1 MLKSRKI
8 PNMEETYLYTCTAKL
23 LGIHNAI
30 IVETVKFRR
39 FDVGRRQ
46 SLKAIGFY
54 RRIIDI
60 IRTALFCLCHRCDTA

>member
-23 LGIHNAI
+23 LGIQNAV
-30 IVETVKFRR
+30 IVETVEFRCLYVCR
-39 FDVGRRQ
+39 GQ

-60 IRTALFCLCHRCDTA
+60 IRSALIRLCHRCDTA